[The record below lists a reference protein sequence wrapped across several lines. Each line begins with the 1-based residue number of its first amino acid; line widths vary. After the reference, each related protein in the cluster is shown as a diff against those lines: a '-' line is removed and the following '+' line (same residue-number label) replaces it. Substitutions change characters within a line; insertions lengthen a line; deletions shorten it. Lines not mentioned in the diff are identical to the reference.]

1 MHNSQ
6 TKGFSFKGFAKSV
19 VKWLILLFCI
29 CTVGYLFYAWLMYND
44 YIERNRVDEG
54 FVLAGSAKNLVVDNA
69 VNNRPYDFGWEPI
82 TSTKSTASVEIDSA
96 TGVITVVGSE
106 KIDNI
111 VFLLTPT
118 ANGNP
123 LSGQKLEGR
132 IQWACSEPTGKV
144 PPHKIP
150 SYCR

>member
-1 MHNSQ
+1 MHNSH
-6 TKGFSFKGFAKSV
+6 TKGFSFKGFAKGV
-19 VKWLILLFCI
+19 AKCLILFFCI
-29 CTVGYLFYAWLMYND
+29 YILGYLTIYRPM
-44 YIERNRVDEG
+44 RNGYDRPTRIDEG

-82 TSTKSTASVEIDSA
+82 TSPQSTASVEIDGA

-123 LSGQKLEGR
+123 LGGQKLEGR
-132 IQWACSEPTGKV
+132 IQWTCSEATGKV